1 MKGCTLKKF
10 NLIKFKM
17 AHFLPLFTVK
27 FLIVAAA
34 LIRIRKIIFQCTVPK
49 VQLRLLLE
57 VLPEK
62 FNHPPRG
69 YQSQLP
75 VAMTQ
80 PFMSNAH
87 IKIYMPYE
95 SI

>member
-1 MKGCTLKKF
+1 MVV
-10 NLIKFKM
+10 NLERQLLLEATII
-17 AHFLPLFTVK
+17 TVK

-34 LIRIRKIIFQCTVPK
+34 LIRMKKIIFQCLMPK

-62 FNHPPRG
+62 LNRPPRG

-80 PFMSNAH
+80 PFMCNAH
-87 IKIYMPYE
+87 IKIYMPYK